1 MSNDQDIFGDDGGSF
16 DPYVFNIKPEPIQVV
31 TQPKE
36 NQYLRQE
43 AKNTG
48 PLKSALIGAGRMTDN
63 VLDGLTQMYLGSRNE
78 SSALD
83 ALKTK
88 VDDKRALYAP
98 LKEEHPFATSVGETA
113 PFMLL
118 PGAQTYGGAA
128 LYGALPGAL
137 GYGSADERLQN
148 AGEGA
153 LAGVVGNGLGR
164 GVVRLLKPVGQAVS
178 PLLSNAASVLENAGI
193 PLSFAQKT
201 GSAFWKNVEAA
212 QERLPLTAGDMA
224 NFQAAQKAAWNKA
237 IGSTF
242 GAPEA
247 ALTPDVMGAA
257 RSSVG
262 NKFTQLASRNQI
274 SQQAGN
280 KLVSDAANLTQDAA
294 RNSTPD
300 VARIVSN
307 KVDDVLSRFDT
318 NTGTMPGEAYRALD
332 SELGAMAKRSQGDAS
347 YYIGKLRGSLRDAMD
362 SSISPADQK
371 AWAAVRNQYANLS
384 TVAPVAARSGTGDVT
399 PAGLLQAVN
408 SASKTAKFGGGGSLA
423 ELARAGKAVLT
434 QVPDSGTAGRTFY
447 QAALTSPI
455 ETLASLP
462 FQAVPKLTYG
472 LTMTPTGQAILNNG
486 LLGVGRYVPEVS
498 RGAAGRVGST
508 LSKAGLLSLQQ

>member
-1 MSNDQDIFGDDGGSF
+1 MNDDQDIFGDGGGSF
-16 DPYVFNIKPEPIQVV
+16 DSSIFNIKPNPVKIV

-36 NQYLRQE
+36 NTYLREE
-43 AKNTG
+43 ARQTG
-48 PLKSALIGAGRMTDN
+48 PFKAAVIGAGRMTDN

-78 SSALD
+78 QGPLA
-83 ALKTK
+83 ALKDK
-88 VDDKRALYAP
+88 VDEKKASYAP
-98 LKEEHPFATSVGETA
+98 LKEEHPFATGVGEAA
-113 PFMLL
+113 PFMFL

-137 GYGSADERLQN
+137 GYGSADERMQN

-153 LAGVVGNGLGR
+153 LAGVIGNGIGR
-164 GVVRLLKPVGQAVS
+164 GIARMVKPVSQAVS
-178 PLLSNAASVLENAGI
+178 PLVRKAASVLENAGV

-224 NFQAAQKAAWNKA
+224 NFQSAQKAAWNKA

-242 GAPEA
+242 DAPEA

-262 NKFTQLASRNQI
+262 NKFTQLASRNKV
-274 SQQAGN
+274 SQQAGI
-280 KLVSDAANLTQDAA
+280 KFVADAVSLTQDAA

-300 VARIVSN
+300 VARVLSN

-318 NTGTMPGEAYRALD
+318 NTGTMPGTAYRALD
-332 SELGAMAKRSQGDAS
+332 SELGAMAKRNQGDAS
-347 YYIGKLRGSLRDAMD
+347 YYLGQLRSSLRDAMD
-362 SSISPADQK
+362 SSISPADQQ
-371 AWAAVRNQYANLS
+371 AWGAARNQYANLS

-447 QAALTSPI
+447 QAALTNPI
-455 ETLASLP
+455 ETVVSLP

-472 LTMTPTGQAILNNG
+472 LTMTPTGQAILESG
-486 LLGVGRYVPEVS
+486 LLGVGRYVPES
-498 RGAAGRVGST
+498 TRGVAGRVGGT